1 METFLSI
8 IGALFNLLLM
18 PFRDLPPF
26 IGFAFVAIITGFLS
40 VVIFKFVS
48 DQKAL
53 KEFMNQIK
61 IRFAEII
68 LYRDDMRQIL
78 IAQKEILKYNLFYV
92 IKTIKPAVPIM
103 AIVLLTLSQI
113 NIRYSFSP
121 VLPGEAFTVKAT
133 LADNPG
139 VEQEDEV
146 TLFLPFGFE
155 SVSPAFHSTETS
167 QIEWKI
173 RGTKTGEFDFSF
185 RTGAKTFTK
194 KVLIGGPIGPFSPHL
209 GRVGFVERMF
219 NPLER
224 LLPADAPIKA
234 IDIGYKPRSFDMG
247 FFGLH
252 LHWLAAFL
260 IISIAFGLFCR
271 KLFKVS

>member
-8 IGALFNLLLM
+8 IGALFDLLIM
-18 PFRDLPPF
+18 PFRELPPF
-26 IGFAFVAIITGFLS
+26 FGLAFVALLTGFLA
-40 VVIFKFVS
+40 VVIFKYVS

-53 KEFMNQIK
+53 KEIMNQIK
-61 IRFAEII
+61 LRFAEII

-78 IAQKEILKYNLFYV
+78 IAQKEILKYNLFYFL
-92 IKTIKPAVPIM
+92 KTIKPAVPIV
-103 AIVLLTLSQI
+103 AIVLLILSQI

-121 VLPGEAFTVKAT
+121 ISPGEAFTVKAT
-133 LADNPG
+133 MADNPG
-139 VEQEDEV
+139 GDQQREV

-155 SVSPAFHSTETS
+155 AVSPAFHSPGSSE
-167 QIEWKI
+167 IEWKI
-173 RGTKTGEFDFSF
+173 TGTKTGSFDLSF
-185 RTGAKTFTK
+185 RTGGETYIK
-194 KVLIGGPIGPFSPHL
+194 KVLIGSPVGPFSPHL
-209 GRVGFVERMF
+209 GREGFVERMF

-224 LLPADAPIKA
+224 LLPTDAPLEA

-260 IISIAFGLFCR
+260 LIAIAFGFLCR